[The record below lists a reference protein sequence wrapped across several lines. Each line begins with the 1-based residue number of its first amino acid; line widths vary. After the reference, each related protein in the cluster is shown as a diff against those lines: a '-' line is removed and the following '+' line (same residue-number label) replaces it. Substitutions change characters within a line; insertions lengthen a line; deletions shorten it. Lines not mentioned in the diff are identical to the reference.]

1 MATNLKD
8 SKPVVRR
15 VNIAQDNRVAERAR
29 DMATMT
35 LYPNGV
41 IGFRPNRSKDE
52 YTISVSR
59 VYQIAM
65 RKFISESTPTRKTK
79 TVSRG
84 LLATERSSDG

>member
-52 YTISVSR
+52 YTISISR
-59 VYQIAM
+59 VFQIAM
-65 RKFISESTPTRKTK
+65 RKFISEQTPVKK
-79 TVSRG
+79 KVKVSRG
-84 LLATERSSDG
+84 LLSME